1 MPYSTVSPQTLY
13 QAKPE
18 FQTKLVKARQ
28 HLHQRLK
35 PHLNQTV
42 RVQTMDHHVYEGT
55 IVHMDA
61 DHLYIRVPQP
71 YHSPSP
77 GTPPPLPS
85 LYLQQCHSTVGTVHA
100 ASDDTAELT
109 NDAFSS

>member
-1 MPYSTVSPQTLY
+1 MSYSTASPQSLY

-18 FQTKLVKARQ
+18 FQTRLVKARQ

-77 GTPPPLPS
+77 GTPPPYRPYTYSNVILLLV
-85 LYLQQCHSTVGTVHA
+85 LYTLLVMILLS
-100 ASDDTAELT
+100 
-109 NDAFSS
+109 